1 MVDPYPLH
9 EAKLEG
15 NPLRH
20 RSSSMCAQHLPGVFQ
35 CMEIDPDRHV
45 THCELQ
51 AKFLDRALAL
61 LADALEDLRAARN
74 PKTQIVCH
82 IMTDYIS
89 SEHTVLP
96 PRCQRHIKRRGGFVQ
111 EPLRGG
117 PAPASNEKST
127 LARSPRDRAPRE
139 IREGRDV
146 RYTIIC
152 AEYDFI
158 TCRGLLVE
166 VFDSDETWDYR
177 IWSDDEQ
184 HPQSPDEGGS

>member
-1 MVDPYPLH
+1 
-9 EAKLEG
+9 
-15 NPLRH
+15 
-20 RSSSMCAQHLPGVFQ
+20 MCAQHLPGVFQ
-35 CMEIDPDRHV
+35 CLEVPYCHV
-45 THCELQ
+45 THGELQ
-51 AKFLDRALAL
+51 AKFLDRVVAL
-61 LADALEDLRAARN
+61 LADELEDLRAERD

-82 IMTDYIS
+82 IMNDYIS

-96 PRCQRHIKRRGGFVQ
+96 LRCQRHIKRRGVLVE

-127 LARSPRDRAPRE
+127 PAWSPRDRAPRE

-146 RYTIIC
+146 RYAIIC

-177 IWSDDEQ
+177 I
-184 HPQSPDEGGS
+184 